1 MGVFEGSGGPAP
13 HACQL
18 RPELFAASAMVKVH
32 KDLMAM
38 TVAQLKEELEARG
51 QPKSGALKAVL
62 RQRLCTAIVSRHS
75 QAAAAAAAAAAAGAS
90 RGGAPKRQKR

>member
-1 MGVFEGSGGPAP
+1 
-13 HACQL
+13 
-18 RPELFAASAMVKVH
+18 MVKVH